1 MQNSTIAISP
11 SWSEVFSTS
20 NGSIY
25 QSDRESCWYVNFNGK
40 VARFDYRSMLILKKA
55 IYKLDVAQLLMNST
69 KSADLEIVFICASDH
84 FYILS
89 ILEIIEFKELLEGT
103 FVMLNLNQ
111 LLHDCL
117 YRIPA

>member
-1 MQNSTIAISP
+1 MQNSTI
-11 SWSEVFSTS
+11 EVFSTKS
-20 NGSIY
+20 GSIY
-25 QSDRESCWYVNFNGK
+25 QCDKENCWYVNFSGK
-40 VARFDYRSMLILKKA
+40 IARFDYRCMMKLKKA
-55 IYKLDVAQLLMNST
+55 IYGLNVEDLLLNSS
-69 KSADLEIVFICASDH
+69 KSADLEIVFICACDH

-89 ILEIIEFKELLEGT
+89 IMEIIEFKELLEGT